1 MDCTTT
7 FSNLVEIL
15 EIAFNHRRLNKGY
28 SRRKIRAT
36 RPLFFAFIKIW
47 IISVVI
53 CLLNSNYIIALCQDL
68 IEGFIRYMQ
77 SSLFWVVI
85 QHIAV
90 DA

>member
-7 FSNLVEIL
+7 FSNLGEIL
-15 EIAFNHRRLNKGY
+15 ETGCKHQRLNTAY
-28 SRRKIRAT
+28 SRNIIRTT

-47 IISVVI
+47 IISIVI
-53 CLLNSNYIIALCQDL
+53 CLLNSNYIIAQCQEL
-68 IEGFIRYMQ
+68 IGEFLKYMH
-77 SSLFWVVI
+77 SSLFWVVM